1 MNNRGLKMRSSV
13 RTSVIVELSII
24 PIGEGVSVSKFL
36 IPALKELEKHGLK
49 YNITPM
55 CTVFEARS
63 VEDAFRVVEAAHE
76 AVFKIGAKRVVT
88 TVKIDD
94 RRDVRRGMEE
104 KVKSLEKAIREA

>member
-1 MNNRGLKMRSSV
+1 MRSSV
-13 RTSVIVELSII
+13 RTSVIVELSIT
-24 PIGEGVSVSKFL
+24 PLGEGVSVSKFL

-55 CTVFEARS
+55 CTVFEAGS
-63 VEDAFRVVEAAHE
+63 VEEAFRVVEAAHE

-94 RRDVRRGMEE
+94 RRDIRRDMEE
-104 KVKSLEKAIREA
+104 KVKSLEKAIKKA